1 MDLTQLARSVVDGLR
16 LVGVP
21 VCLAA
26 VLVLAAMALTP
37 RSRRRLLL
45 AGRGFQTR
53 PGPSWR
59 LWTAGILLPML
70 GITALSAAFA
80 IESEIRD
87 GQTRLAEGVEALVPP
102 GAGSPYWVL
111 APGTDH
117 FMDTSRV
124 SLGRFAGAAPGDA
137 RSTAVLAVPF
147 RLDLAVVTR
156 QSGER
161 ITGLVLGPGAAGDG
175 LSPPVAGPS
184 VCERREARCLLKPGE
199 VVVDREDGYALGEV
213 TTIRGEH
220 YRVVGFFDRPMSLL
234 NRTVVYANTTAAGYP
249 QDPFGYVAF
258 ASDRATVEAAAG
270 PDVQVL
276 SAAEVRDYN
285 AQFWSG
291 NATPILMLLIL
302 LIAAFGGAAIFAA
315 QRAEHLAVRP
325 VFRTVRAIGLTRTE
339 AGQIDL
345 AHGLLRAA
353 IPVIPAL
360 ILARLAIAALN
371 WAVLGFH
378 ARVELLTLTAA
389 FGVVAAASTVAGL
402 ISWSTERTQPLVT
415 R

>member
-16 LVGVP
+16 LVGTP
-21 VCLAA
+21 VSLAA
-26 VLVLAAMALTP
+26 VLVLAGMALTP
-37 RSRRRLLL
+37 RSRRRLML
-45 AGRGFQTR
+45 AGRGFQAR
-53 PGPSWR
+53 SGPSWR

-70 GITALSAAFA
+70 GITALAAAFA

-87 GQTRLAEGVEALVPP
+87 GQTRLAQGVEALVPP
-102 GAGSPYWVL
+102 GAGQPFWVL

-124 SLGRFAGAAPGDA
+124 PLGRFGGAAPGAA
-137 RSTAVLAVPF
+137 RSTSVLAVPF

-161 ITGLVLGPGAAGDG
+161 ITGLVLGPGEAGDA
-175 LSPPVAGPS
+175 LSPPVAGPND
-184 VCERREARCLLKPGE
+184 CQHQERRCLLKPGE
-199 VVVDREDGYALGEV
+199 VVVDREDGYALGES
-213 TTIRGEH
+213 TTIRGEP

-234 NRTVVYANTTAAGYP
+234 NRTVVYANTTTAGYP

-258 ASDRATVEAAAG
+258 APDRATVEAAAG

-276 SAAEVRDYN
+276 SAAEVRAYN

-302 LIAAFGGAAIFAA
+302 LIAAFGGAAIFSA

-325 VFRTVRAIGLTRTE
+325 VFRTVRAIGLTRSE

-345 AHGLLRAA
+345 AHGLLRVA
-353 IPVIPAL
+353 IPIVPAL
-360 ILARLAIAALN
+360 VLARLAIAALN

-378 ARVELLTLTAA
+378 ARVDLLTLAA
-389 FGVVAAASTVAGL
+389 AVGVVIAASTFAGL
-402 ISWSTERTQPLVT
+402 ISWWNERTQPLIT